1 MNRLEIK
8 LKAKEILK
16 EKFKDFWKGYGIVL
30 AISLAVSLI
39 LELLL
44 NDGIIKD
51 ALNLVCSFF
60 LSTLTVGFY
69 SFILKMIRNEKYSKD
84 DIFKYV
90 GNVFPIISISLLI
103 SIFTFLWSILFIIPG
118 IIAALSYSMAYYI
131 YAENQDK
138 MPMDYINESKQM
150 MKGYKMDLFI
160 FILSFIGWMLLSV
173 VTFGI
178 ALIYVIPYVSISEAI
193 YYDELKKIHE
203 NK

>member
-16 EKFKDFWKGYGIVL
+16 DKFKDFWKGYGIVL

-69 SFILKMIRNEKYSKD
+69 SYILKMIRNEKYSKD

-193 YYDELKKIHE
+193 YYDELKKNTRE
-203 NK
+203 